1 MLNQFKK
8 LKKKQVKIV
17 YKESDDR
24 IFASEGIL
32 QDANPSFVCV
42 KASNGLIHFITTNS
56 IVRISERF
64 AEKIEVG

>member
-17 YKESDDR
+17 YKESDDK

-42 KASNGLIHFITTNS
+42 KASNGLIHFIATGS

-64 AEKIEVG
+64 KEQYVEE